1 MVAICNA
8 SATNSRGE
16 KENLLFFSFQS
27 VCSSYLARN
36 ISKKGRNLTQTL
48 ALGQPIDST
57 QEVRIKT
64 VNNTRHHTCI
74 ITSVEAFPPPN
85 T

>member
-36 ISKKGRNLTQTL
+36 ISKKRQK
-48 ALGQPIDST
+48 P
-57 QEVRIKT
+57 
-64 VNNTRHHTCI
+64 HTDPG
-74 ITSVEAFPPPN
+74 SGPAH
-85 T
+85 